1 MVLVWG
7 SKLTVA
13 LVAPLTPVIVTGSPL
28 GSVSLA
34 SSADAEICSAVFCTV
49 EKPLS
54 LAATGGW
61 LGGGCVTLSA
71 TVAEAVPPRPS
82 EIAYVKPAA
91 PVSSFAG
98 VTLLEL
104 IWASKRSVPL
114 VAPLTPVI
122 VNGSPLGSVSLA
134 SSADAEICNAVFC
147 TVEKPLSF
155 WATGASF
162 GVGAAG

>member
-7 SKLTVA
+7 SKLTVP
-13 LVAPLTPVIVTGSPL
+13 LVAPLTPVIVNGSPL

-54 LAATGGW
+54 LAATGAW
-61 LGGGCVTLSA
+61 FGGGAVGWSA
-71 TVAEAVPPRPS
+71 TVAQYVALRPAGS
-82 EIAYVKPAA
+82 AWLKPAA
-91 PVSSFAG
+91 PVELSAG
-98 VTLLEL
+98 VKVMVLV
-104 IWASKRSVPL
+104 WASKLSVPL